1 VSARSLTVPS
11 ARRKTLKRKD
21 IMANQEAMRW
31 WAEDLESG
39 EYPQTRGCLRRTEA
53 APNGDPAGYC
63 CLGVACE
70 TAMKHGV
77 ELRVEF
83 LDNGIVSYDGST
95 QLLPEKVAE
104 FLGTTDDEMYNPE
117 LAYAQGLGRTRA
129 AYAND
134 GFQNWSLARIAHAIR
149 ETYLGEAPA
158 PEEEGH

>member
-1 VSARSLTVPS
+1 
-11 ARRKTLKRKD
+11 
-21 IMANQEAMRW
+21 MANQEAMRW

-39 EYPQTRGCLRRTEA
+39 EYPQTKGCLRRTEA
-53 APNGDPAGYC
+53 APNGVPAGYC

-83 LDNGIVSYDGST
+83 HDDGTVSYDGST

-104 FLGTTDDEMYNPE
+104 FLGVTEDEMRNPE
-117 LAYAQGLGRTRA
+117 LAYDQGRLRTRA

-134 GFQNWSLARIAHAIR
+134 SAVDLWSLERIARAIR
-149 ETYLGEAPA
+149 ETYLGEAP
-158 PEEEGH
+158 EKEGH